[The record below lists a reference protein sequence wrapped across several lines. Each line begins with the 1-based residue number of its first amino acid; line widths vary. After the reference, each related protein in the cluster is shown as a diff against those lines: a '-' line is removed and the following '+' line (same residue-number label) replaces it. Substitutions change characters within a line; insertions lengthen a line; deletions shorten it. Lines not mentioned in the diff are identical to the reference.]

1 MGMVR
6 SLLITTVVGVI
17 TIQFMA
23 PAWNLMAAQVFA
35 EFDPISRLAKAGELP
50 ALPVTWPEVIA
61 YISPSFSWLRARM
74 PKFLLSLMSPE
85 SAGLVPMMTSPEAV
99 ISVAD
104 KVEVT
109 ASVPVIEAAVP
120 SIKKQVVA
128 DAPADTKLLWVI
140 REHLRLTGT
149 KFGCGVG
156 LCGAC
161 TVHLDGEAVRSCQIE
176 LADAEGSRITTI
188 EGLDP
193 KGQHPVQQAWL
204 ELQVPQ
210 CGYCQSG
217 QMMNAAAFLD
227 SNPTPSDS
235 EILDAMQGNLCRCI
249 TYVRIKKGVRRA
261 SEIMGA

>member
-1 MGMVR
+1 
-6 SLLITTVVGVI
+6 
-17 TIQFMA
+17 MA
-23 PAWNLMAAQVFA
+23 VLN
-35 EFDPISRLAKAGELP
+35 ING
-50 ALPVTWPEVIA
+50 
-61 YISPSFSWLRARM
+61 
-74 PKFLLSLMSPE
+74 LSY
-85 SAGLVPMMTSPEAV
+85 
-99 ISVAD
+99 
-104 KVEVT
+104 
-109 ASVPVIEAAVP
+109 
-120 SIKKQVVA
+120 VA
-128 DAPADTKLLWVI
+128 DAPADSGLWWVI

-149 KFGCGVG
+149 KFGCGMG

>member
-1 MGMVR
+1 MAVLNING
-6 SLLITTVVGVI
+6 LKHVV
-17 TIQFMA
+17 
-23 PAWNLMAAQVFA
+23 
-35 EFDPISRLAKAGELP
+35 
-50 ALPVTWPEVIA
+50 
-61 YISPSFSWLRARM
+61 
-74 PKFLLSLMSPE
+74 
-85 SAGLVPMMTSPEAV
+85 
-99 ISVAD
+99 
-104 KVEVT
+104 
-109 ASVPVIEAAVP
+109 
-120 SIKKQVVA
+120 
-128 DAPADTKLLWVI
+128 DAPADTRLLWVV

-149 KFGCGVG
+149 KFGCGMG